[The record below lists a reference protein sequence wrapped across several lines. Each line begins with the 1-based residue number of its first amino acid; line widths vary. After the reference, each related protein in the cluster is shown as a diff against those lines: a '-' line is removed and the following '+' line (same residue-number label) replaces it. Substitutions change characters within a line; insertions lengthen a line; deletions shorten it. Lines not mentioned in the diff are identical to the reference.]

1 MAQGAN
7 RVAMI
12 WATASELV
20 ALAGGLIM
28 RTDSCSRPALFWNR
42 TLGMARIRKSGQRHQ
57 TTSHSMHNSVKIPAQ
72 RAGPLGRAAERGQSP
87 APKGGW
93 AVPRCLRL

>member
-28 RTDSCSRPALFWNR
+28 RTGSCSVLESDPV
-42 TLGMARIRKSGQRHQ
+42 H
-57 TTSHSMHNSVKIPAQ
+57 
-72 RAGPLGRAAERGQSP
+72 
-87 APKGGW
+87 
-93 AVPRCLRL
+93 

>member
-28 RTDSCSRPALFWNR
+28 RTDSCSRPGLFWNR
-42 TLGMARIRKSGQRHQ
+42 TLGNCQNSQIRPTPPNYVS
-57 TTSHSMHNSVKIPAQ
+57 
-72 RAGPLGRAAERGQSP
+72 
-87 APKGGW
+87 
-93 AVPRCLRL
+93 

>member
-20 ALAGGLIM
+20 ALDGRFDNEDGFVLSA
-28 RTDSCSRPALFWNR
+28 RPVLESDP
-42 TLGMARIRKSGQRHQ
+42 GHGQ
-57 TTSHSMHNSVKIPAQ
+57 NSQILPTPPNYV
-72 RAGPLGRAAERGQSP
+72 S
-87 APKGGW
+87 
-93 AVPRCLRL
+93 